1 MLNTKYSN
9 EKQKRWNSEKLRKKE
24 IKINLWLRKYLFKNN
39 WKTLTNDYY
48 KIVMVE
54 ENCI

>member
-48 KIVMVE
+48 IVMVE